1 MRKQLCDALVVHAAN
16 PAMVFLTGDLG
27 FMALEPLQ
35 IVMGQR
41 FINAGV
47 AEQNMVSVAAAL
59 AREGFDVWAY
69 SIAPFI
75 YARPFEQVRNDV
87 AFHGL
92 PVRLIGNG
100 GGYGYGV
107 MGPTH
112 HAIED
117 YGTLLTLPGMAV
129 YAPVFDEDV
138 AGVVTR
144 AAAHRGPAYL
154 RMGRGEPPAGWEVP
168 GYAPWRRLVT
178 GGGPVLVA
186 VGALAGIY
194 VQGLL
199 GLPEAERPELWAVSE
214 LPVRLAALPPEL
226 LQALQAGRSL
236 CVAEEHVAHGGVA
249 SQLLLALAGAGAG
262 VSRLHHFHA
271 AAHHYEAGYGSQS
284 WLRHQSGLSP
294 EIVLATLREFR

>member
-1 MRKQLCDALVVHAAN
+1 MRKQLCDALVARSATN
-16 PAMVFLTGDLG
+16 PSMVFLTGDLG

-35 IVMGQR
+35 AAMGPR

-47 AEQNMVSVAAAL
+47 AEQNMVSVSAGL

-75 YARPFEQVRNDV
+75 YARPFEQVRNDI

-117 YGTLLTLPGMAV
+117 YGILLALPGMAV

-138 AGVVTR
+138 AATVER
-144 AAAHRGPAYL
+144 AAIHHGPAYL
-154 RMGRGEPPAGWEVP
+154 RMGRGEPPAGWTVP
-168 GYAPWRRLVT
+168 GYAPWRRLVA
-178 GGGPVLVA
+178 GGGPLLVA
-186 VGALAGIY
+186 VGPLAGTY
-194 VQGLL
+194 VQALF
-199 GLPEAERPELWAVSE
+199 GLPEASRPELWAVTE
-214 LPVRLAALPPEL
+214 LPARLPDIPREL
-226 LQALQAGRSL
+226 LQALQAGRPL
-236 CVAEEHVAHGGVA
+236 CVAEEHVAQGGVA
-249 SQLLLALAGAGAG
+249 SQMLLALAGAGVG
-262 VSRLHHFHA
+262 VSRLRHFHA
-271 AAHHYEAGYGSQS
+271 TAHHYERYGSQG
-284 WLRHQSGLSP
+284 WLRRQSGLDPDS
-294 EIVLATLREFR
+294 VLTALQEWR